1 MPERF
6 SIRTLHVLPELK
18 EGGLERGVVEKAV
31 WLKEHG
37 IDAVVVSAGGIW
49 LDRLEK
55 AGVRH
60 HTLPVNLKNP
70 ASIVYCAFRL
80 REIIREEKID
90 LVCAHSRAPAW
101 AAHLAT
107 ISSDGHRPPLVTIA
121 QGYYEA
127 NPYSSVMSR
136 GDRIIAVSSSIRD
149 HIINRIGAD
158 PEKIRVIPR
167 GYSSGEFDLPSSSN
181 GESIRKKWGIPD
193 GAVLV
198 AGVGRIS
205 HTKGWEDLIDAV
217 GMMGGEDVWCVIAG
231 SMNERRRRYNSRLI
245 ERVMSNGHGNR
256 VRLVDHQDPA
266 SVYAGA
272 DIVAAPSRLPE
283 PFGRVIIESL
293 MSGRPVITTEGCG
306 AAEFLG
312 DEFKRFLV
320 PVQSPSAIAEKVREI
335 MSDRDENDRIITNLQ
350 EVIRN
355 ELTLDRQMESTV
367 AVYEECRQHP

>member
-1 MPERF
+1 
-6 SIRTLHVLPELK
+6 
-18 EGGLERGVVEKAV
+18 
-31 WLKEHG
+31 
-37 IDAVVVSAGGIW
+37 
-49 LDRLEK
+49 
-55 AGVRH
+55 
-60 HTLPVNLKNP
+60 
-70 ASIVYCAFRL
+70 
-80 REIIREEKID
+80 
-90 LVCAHSRAPAW
+90 
-101 AAHLAT
+101 
-107 ISSDGHRPPLVTIA
+107 VTIA